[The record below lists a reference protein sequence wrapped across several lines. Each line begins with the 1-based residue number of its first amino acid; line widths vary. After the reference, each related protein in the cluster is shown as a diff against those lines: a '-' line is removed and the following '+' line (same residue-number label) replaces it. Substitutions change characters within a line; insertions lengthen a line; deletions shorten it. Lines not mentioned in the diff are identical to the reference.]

1 MNLMN
6 KVISKKPNALSNDM
20 RTRHLLILAGQSNRL
35 RENAS
40 LVFNEAKDSVIGSL
54 CRAIN

>member
-1 MNLMN
+1 MN